1 MDKSRQNESSAIVFH
16 MPDLHWEG
24 YNFPRHRDPAQPWVL
39 MTYESANSLR
49 QRSHY
54 KAAILPPPPA
64 PAVLL
69 TAVCRAAIQGS
80 RGGSCAA

>member
-1 MDKSRQNESSAIVFH
+1 MDKSRQNESAAIVFH

-24 YNFPRHRDPAQPWVL
+24 YNLPRHRDPAQPWVL

-54 KAAILPPPPA
+54 KAAIPGPPS
-64 PAVLL
+64 AVLL
-69 TAVCRAAIQGS
+69 TAVCCRGATPGS